1 MRDNRV
7 AGVSMTLATL
17 IALVWANIAGDS
29 YRRFWS
35 HVIAVPGLRLSA
47 QEWVNQG
54 LMVAFFVLVGL
65 EIRRE
70 IAGGELRSWRRAS
83 APVAAALGGMLVP
96 AALYAVVLH
105 GRVGSRGWGIPMATD
120 VAFALGALALISRGA
135 STRLRVFLLTLAVA
149 DDVLSIAVL
158 VCFYTGDVRV
168 WSLVGAI
175 AGLVAMTAVFA
186 SRRPQT
192 VMVDRARGDHVVG
205 ARACGGRG
213 VGRRR
218 RGGIAG
224 RAGRRSRS
232 ERTPRR
238 APYRSLVGTPSPTVG
253 QRCRPTRIRIGQRG
267 RQVRGVESVQPTG
280 ARSLHRSVDREG
292 AREAVGDRDRGVGD
306 DPRPGAARP
315 HAPQRTGTSR
325 RGECRGRGVHGSAAD
340 RPGRAAGRTSGRG
353 RNLRLAR
360 RLGAR
365 RREWCRCSSRP
376 AVASGR

>member
-29 YRRFWS
+29 YRQFWS

-83 APVAAALGGMLVP
+83 APVAAAIGGMVVP

-135 STRLRVFLLTLAVA
+135 STRMRVFLLTLAVA

-158 VCFYTGDVRV
+158 VCFYTRDVRV
-168 WSLVGAI
+168 WSLLGAI
-175 AGLVAMTAVFA
+175 AGLVAMTTVFM
-186 SRRPQT
+186 S
-192 VMVDRARGDHVVG
+192 RARRLSLPIALAAITWWALVHAGVEASVVG
-205 ARACGGRG
+205 
-213 VGRRR
+213 V
-218 RGGIAG
+218 
-224 RAGRRSRS
+224 
-232 ERTPRR
+232 
-238 APYRSLVGTPSPTVG
+238 
-253 QRCRPTRIRIGQRG
+253 
-267 RQVRGVESVQPTG
+267 
-280 ARSLHRSVDREG
+280 
-292 AREAVGDRDRGVGD
+292 AVGLLVAPVADRDRSGRRDQRRTVRSWEHRLQPWVNAAVLPVFALANVGVRFAGSDLFTRPALEVFVAVLIARVFGKPFGIAITAWATTRGPARHDRMRLSARERVGVGSVAAVGFTVPLLIVHAALPAGPLVAAATSALLAGSVLGAVSGAVVLR
-306 DPRPGAARP
+306 DPR
-315 HAPQRTGTSR
+315 
-325 RGECRGRGVHGSAAD
+325 
-340 RPGRAAGRTSGRG
+340 
-353 RNLRLAR
+353 
-360 RLGAR
+360 
-365 RREWCRCSSRP
+365 
-376 AVASGR
+376 